1 MTNKNMEEN
10 KNNKLL
16 KNELN
21 DDKLLQALNW
31 RYATKKYD
39 VNKKLDENTLNILL
53 ESLRLTP
60 SSLGIQPWKF
70 LVIDNKEIRSKLKEA
85 GFSQSQWTDASH
97 LIIFCAKNK
106 ITNGDAERF
115 LQSVAEQRSVT
126 RESLDVFGKNIFD
139 FIKVIKLSKV
149 LGRVLMRFIAGVSA
163 TDWSDKQCYIALG
176 NLLTSAAIM
185 GVDASPM
192 EGFSPVKFD
201 NILGLD
207 DYHTVVA
214 CALGYRD
221 EHNDFLA
228 TAKKVRYSLDEV
240 VKFYK

>member
-1 MTNKNMEEN
+1 MEEN
-10 KNNKLL
+10 KNNQLL
-16 KNELN
+16 E
-21 DDKLLQALNW
+21 ALNW
-31 RYATKKYD
+31 RYAVKKYD
-39 VNKKLDENTLNILL
+39 VNKKLDDDKLNTLL
-53 ESLRLTP
+53 EALRLTP
-60 SSLGIQPWKF
+60 SSLGMQPWKF
-70 LVIDNKEIRSKLKEA
+70 LVIENKEIRSKLKEA

-115 LQSVAEQRSVT
+115 LQSIAEQRSIS
-126 RESLDVFGKNIFD
+126 RSSLDDFSKNIFN
-139 FIKVIKLSKV
+139 FIKVIKLSNI
-149 LGRVLMRFIAGVSA
+149 LGRGIMRMMSGMSA
-163 TDWSDKQCYIALG
+163 NDWTDKQCYIALG

-201 NILGLD
+201 KILELT
-207 DYHTVVA
+207 DYHTVVS

-221 EHNDFLA
+221 AHNDFLA
-228 TAKKVRYSLDEV
+228 TAKKVRYSHDEV